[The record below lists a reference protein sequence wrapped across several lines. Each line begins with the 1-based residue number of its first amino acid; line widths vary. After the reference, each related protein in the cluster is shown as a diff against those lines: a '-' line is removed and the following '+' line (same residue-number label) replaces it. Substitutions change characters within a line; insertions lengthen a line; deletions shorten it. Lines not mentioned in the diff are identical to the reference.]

1 MKLLGLIKRRL
12 NEICSKNVI
21 DDLFFWFVSYSRLS
35 ELWDILSPL
44 LPIISLEY
52 GITKVLQQELDGM
65 HQILVCADDANHKYL
80 KKSTEASL
88 DANKETET
96 NVCIHV
102 SPPECSTVS

>member
-1 MKLLGLIKRRL
+1 
-12 NEICSKNVI
+12 
-21 DDLFFWFVSYSRLS
+21 
-35 ELWDILSPL
+35 
-44 LPIISLEY
+44 
-52 GITKVLQQELDGM
+52 M